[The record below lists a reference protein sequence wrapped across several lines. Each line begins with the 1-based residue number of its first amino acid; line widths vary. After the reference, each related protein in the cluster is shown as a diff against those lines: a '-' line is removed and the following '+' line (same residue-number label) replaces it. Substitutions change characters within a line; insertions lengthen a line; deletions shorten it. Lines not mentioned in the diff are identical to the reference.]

1 MHLISLIIGVII
13 SSIGLMFII
22 LYTNLITL
30 GYSFLDFVKFIITR
44 VECLLFLI
52 GIIIILFSMKERIK
66 NVLLL
71 RYNRKF
77 SRR

>member
-1 MHLISLIIGVII
+1 MHLISLIFGIFI
-13 SSIGLMFII
+13 SSIGLMFLI
-22 LYTNLITL
+22 LYTNLFTL

-44 VECLLFLI
+44 FECLLFLI

-71 RYNRKF
+71 RCNSKF